1 MIESFLRGDDDEDLS
16 LSLAQQPQA
25 TTSAYES
32 HGGGLISTLTDLQEK
47 AEAAQSEA
55 RREEMEA
62 AHAFQLLKQSLM
74 AELKAQQKQ
83 LDDAK
88 KHIASNQEAQHTAEG
103 DLSATQRALDQDVK
117 ALGELKMTCQEKTQ
131 AFEQE
136 SQSRAE
142 ELKALSD
149 AKDVLV
155 GYTGAPTFLQLDEVE
170 DDEEDEES
178 SLGQEATKQRALR
191 YLQQL
196 SHKLNSLTL
205 AQVAVSLGGDP
216 FGKVKGMIEHMIAK
230 LMAEQSEAAD
240 RKSWCDQESTKTVGA
255 QNDKQAK
262 LEVSN
267 TRIEKAEAATA
278 KLSEAITNLNREL
291 AAMDAGQAEATKLRQ
306 AEHANFETAVQDYHD
321 GQQAC
326 AGAITVLRNY
336 YEGGESFVQ
345 APSRALRT
353 PLSACW

>member
-55 RREEMEA
+55 RKEEMEA
-62 AHAFQLLKQSLM
+62 AHAYQLLRQSLT

-88 KHIASNQEAQHTAEG
+88 KHIASNQEAQHEAEG
-103 DLSATQRALDQDVK
+103 DLTATQRALDQDIK

-136 SQSRAE
+136 SQSRTE

-149 AKDVLV
+149 AKAVLV

-170 DDEEDEES
+170 DDEE

-191 YLQQL
+191 YLQHL

-205 AQVAVSLGGDP
+205 
-216 FGKVKGMIEHMIAK
+216 
-230 LMAEQSEAAD
+230 
-240 RKSWCDQESTKTVGA
+240 
-255 QNDKQAK
+255 
-262 LEVSN
+262 
-267 TRIEKAEAATA
+267 
-278 KLSEAITNLNREL
+278 
-291 AAMDAGQAEATKLRQ
+291 
-306 AEHANFETAVQDYHD
+306 
-321 GQQAC
+321 
-326 AGAITVLRNY
+326 
-336 YEGGESFVQ
+336 
-345 APSRALRT
+345 
-353 PLSACW
+353 